1 MAASAAVFVYWM
13 YGRYAA
19 DIGMHWRGVLEITS
33 LNNIQ
38 DNLWRPGAPIDH
50 LRARARVLAQIR
62 RFFADRDVLEVETP
76 VLSHCAV
83 SDPFID
89 SLEVSFGFQPG
100 IEDERL
106 YLQTSP
112 EYAMKRLLAAGSG
125 DIYQMAK
132 VFRNGESGRRHNPEF
147 TMLEWYRLGL
157 NDRQLM
163 DEVAALVT
171 AVVPALPVRYL
182 SYAELFERELGLDP
196 HRATRTQLQQCCRD
210 HVDAPFDDDDR
221 DTWLNLLMSHVLEPR
236 LQGAVF
242 IHSYPASMAALAQ
255 VREDEQGRQVAARFE
270 LFVDGVELANGYHE
284 LTDAAEQ
291 ARRLDA
297 DQQQRAALGL
307 PQRPLETRLV
317 RALEAG
323 MPDCAGVAL
332 GVDRLVMLTLGV
344 DNLEQVISFMHA
356 HA

>member
-1 MAASAAVFVYWM
+1 MPN
-13 YGRYAA
+13 
-19 DIGMHWRGVLEITS
+19 EP
-33 LNNIQ
+33 
-38 DNLWRPGAPIDH
+38 WRPSAPINH
-50 LRARARVLAQIR
+50 LRARAGVLAQIR
-62 RFFADRDVLEVETP
+62 HFFAERSVLEVETP
-76 VLSHCAV
+76 VLSKCAV

-147 TMLEWYRLGL
+147 TMLEWYRLGF
-157 NDRQLM
+157 DDQRLM

-171 AVVPALPVRYL
+171 RIVPSLSVRRL
-182 SYAELFERELGLDP
+182 SYAELFEQELGLDP
-196 HRATRTQLQQCCRD
+196 HAASLETLQRVCRA
-210 HVDAPFDDDDR
+210 HVDAPFEDDDR

-236 LQGAVF
+236 LKGAVF

-255 VREDEQGRQVAARFE
+255 TRVDAQGRVVAARFE

-284 LTDAAEQ
+284 LTDADEQ
-291 ARRLDA
+291 ARRLQA
-297 DQQQRAALGL
+297 DQRQRALLGL
-307 PQRPLETRLV
+307 PQRPLDGRLV
-317 RALEAG
+317 QALAAG
-323 MPDCAGVAL
+323 MPNCAGVAL
-332 GVDRLVMLTLGV
+332 GVDRLVMLALGV
-344 DNLEQVISFMHA
+344 DNLEQVVSFMHA
-356 HA
+356 RA

>member
-1 MAASAAVFVYWM
+1 MPQ
-13 YGRYAA
+13 
-19 DIGMHWRGVLEITS
+19 E
-33 LNNIQ
+33 
-38 DNLWRPGAPIDH
+38 LWRPNSSINN
-50 LRARARVLAQIR
+50 LRARARVLAQVR
-62 RFFADRDVLEVETP
+62 NFFAEREVLEVETP
-76 VLSHCAV
+76 VLSRCAV

-147 TMLEWYRLGL
+147 TMLEWYRLGFD
-157 NDRQLM
+157 DRDLM
-163 DEVAALVT
+163 AEVAALVT
-171 AVVPALPVRYL
+171 AVMPDLPVHYL
-182 SYAELFERELGLDP
+182 SYAELFETELGLDP
-196 HRATRTQLQQCCRD
+196 HGASLEQLQAACRE

-236 LQGAVF
+236 LKDAVF

-255 VREDEQGRQVAARFE
+255 VRADEQGRSVAARFE
-270 LFVDGVELANGYHE
+270 LFVGGVELANGYYE

-291 ARRLDA
+291 ARRLSA
-297 DQQQRAALGL
+297 DQRQRAVLGL
-307 PQRPLETRLV
+307 PQRPLDMRLV
-317 RALEAG
+317 QALEAG
-323 MPDCAGVAL
+323 MPECAGVAL
-332 GVDRLVMLTLGV
+332 GVDRLVMLARGV
-344 DNLEQVISFMHA
+344 DNLNQVVSFMHERA
-356 HA
+356 

>member
-1 MAASAAVFVYWM
+1 MSKM
-13 YGRYAA
+13 QN
-19 DIGMHWRGVLEITS
+19 D
-33 LNNIQ
+33 
-38 DNLWRPGAPIDH
+38 LWRPNAPINN
-50 LRARARVLAQIR
+50 LRARARVLANIR
-62 RFFADRDVLEVETP
+62 HFFAEREVLEVETP
-76 VLSHCAV
+76 VLSKCAV

-132 VFRNGESGRRHNPEF
+132 VFRNGESGRKHNPEF
-147 TMLEWYRLGL
+147 TMLEWYRLGF
-157 NDRQLM
+157 DDHQLM
-163 DEVAALVT
+163 AEVAALVKT
-171 AVVPALPVRYL
+171 VVPELPVRYL
-182 SYAELFERELGLDP
+182 SYAELFEQELGLDP
-196 HRATRTQLQQCCRD
+196 HGTTLEQLQQACRA

-236 LQGAVF
+236 LRGAVF

-255 VREDEQGRQVAARFE
+255 VREDDKGRQVAARFE

-291 ARRLDA
+291 ARRLEA

-307 PQRPLETRLV
+307 PQRPLEQRLV
-317 RALEAG
+317 QALESG

-332 GVDRLVMLTLGV
+332 GVDRLVMLALGV
-344 DNLEQVISFMHA
+344 DNLDQVVSFMHERA
-356 HA
+356 